1 MCLLVRTP
9 QRLCDAHDVPASRRG
24 LLHKI
29 FYVFND
35 AGVECDGA
43 WEHAGGVSVHGGHVM
58 AAWVADEKGRGG
70 MKVVM
75 CYAIHIYVSIRDMK
89 YDVCVCDEACAM

>member
-24 LLHKI
+24 LRHKI

-43 WEHAGGVSVHGGHVM
+43 WEHAGGVSVHGGH
-58 AAWVADEKGRGG
+58 AHGG
-70 MKVVM
+70 KM
-75 CYAIHIYVSIRDMK
+75 
-89 YDVCVCDEACAM
+89 